1 MVAGEDG
8 KGRDDF
14 NFETLVQAEQIFDS
28 IEGRNGQSCQE
39 QLYSQAVTK
48 LVDRVRASFAA
59 YRALMLQYQQNIELV
74 DPQLKNNAPLVKTMS
89 EFEEAWSLAQ
99 NQIGVP
105 SRLKQLNEFSKL
117 LWRTQQELPEFNEQ
131 VECRDAAI
139 FMSIP
144 ALLIMEALLET
155 AAQGS
160 DIWRNLCTRFKEDI
174 TEGEDW

>member
-1 MVAGEDG
+1 
-8 KGRDDF
+8 
-14 NFETLVQAEQIFDS
+14 
-28 IEGRNGQSCQE
+28 
-39 QLYSQAVTK
+39 
-48 LVDRVRASFAA
+48 
-59 YRALMLQYQQNIELV
+59 
-74 DPQLKNNAPLVKTMS
+74 MS

-99 NQIGVP
+99 NQIGEP